1 MRTIRHVLF
10 WGIVAIVLIAGFGSS
25 YNDYG
30 KTFYFISY
38 LLPVAIGTSY
48 FFNYFLVPKYLLT
61 GKNYRFAIYT
71 LYTTIV
77 SLYFMMIII
86 TLSFVILS
94 NYNYQDL
101 DPFMTNIFVLAITIY
116 LIVFAKA
123 FVIIYR
129 RFKEQEGEKKR
140 LVEEKNALKTEFI
153 TVRSNR
159 INRQVLL
166 EEVIYLES
174 MSDYVHIHT
183 GDEVIK
189 TKENI
194 SHFES
199 TLPEYFIRIHRSFI
213 VNQNFVT
220 EFKSSELTANGISLP
235 ISRSY
240 KIKTLELLEEN
251 YVSSGT

>member
-1 MRTIRHVLF
+1 MRTVRHVLF
-10 WGIVAIVLIAGFGSS
+10 WFIVDLALVVGFGSS
-25 YNDYG
+25 YDDYG
-30 KTFYFISY
+30 KTFYFISF

-48 FFNYFLVPKYLLT
+48 FFNYFLVPKYLLE
-61 GKNYRFAIYT
+61 GKIYYFAIYT
-71 LYTTIV
+71 AYTIIV
-77 SLYFMMIII
+77 SLYFMMIVI

-101 DPFMTNIFVLAITIY
+101 DPFMKNIFVLAVTIY
-116 LIVFAKA
+116 MIVFAKA

-129 RFKEQEGEKKR
+129 RFKEQESEKKQ
-140 LVEEKNALKTEFI
+140 LVEEKDALKTEFI
-153 TVRSNR
+153 TVRTNR
-159 INRQVLL
+159 INRQIQL

-174 MSDYVHIHT
+174 MSDYVNIHT
-183 GDEVIK
+183 RSDVIK

-199 TLPEYFIRIHRSFI
+199 ILPEYFIRIHRSFI

-220 EFKSSELTANGISLP
+220 TFKSSELIANGISLP

-240 KIKTLELLEEN
+240 KKQALELLEEN
-251 YVSSGT
+251 HVSSST

>member
-1 MRTIRHVLF
+1 MRTVRHVLF
-10 WGIVAIVLIAGFGSS
+10 WVLVTAVLVAGFGSS
-25 YNDYG
+25 YADYSN
-30 KTFYFISY
+30 TFYFISF

-71 LYTTIV
+71 IYTVIV
-77 SLYFMMIII
+77 SLYFMMIVIM
-86 TLSFVILS
+86 LSFVILS
-94 NYNYQDL
+94 NYNYRDL
-101 DPFMTNIFVLAITIY
+101 DPFMTNIFVLAMTIY

-129 RFKEQEGEKKR
+129 RFKDQEGEKR
-140 LVEEKNALKTEFI
+140 QLVEEKNALKTEFI

-159 INRQVLL
+159 TNRQVQL

-174 MSDYVHIHT
+174 MSDYVNIHT
-183 GDEVIK
+183 VEGAIK

-220 EFKSSELTANGISLP
+220 EFKSSELIASGINLP

-240 KIKTLELLEEN
+240 KKKTLELREEN
-251 YVSSGT
+251 IVSPSK